1 MCPPTPPPRPAA
13 AAPLLPRQCV
23 FHADPR
29 PPDIHRV
36 MSGMA
41 RRRRIVAS
49 MDGGAADS
57 SSTSPSRRVCKHSAR
72 NLGASLKMRSGLCS
86 RERACVC
93 VVRATPWH
101 PVRPHGHNN
110 IIGARFT
117 SNNNVTLN
125 LHHRGFFFFFF
136 LLPSAPP
143 THTYT
148 QACFMTTHLNEKNY
162 RFFFKVSVF
171 QATCFSPRR
180 SSICWFYF

>member
-125 LHHRGFFFFFF
+125 LHHRGFFF
-136 LLPSAPP
+136 LLSSPLRPP
-143 THTYT
+143 NTHIHTGM
-148 QACFMTTHLNEKNY
+148 FHDHSFE
-162 RFFFKVSVF
+162 
-171 QATCFSPRR
+171 
-180 SSICWFYF
+180 